1 MQIINAIFKELH
13 VFLSLCYFNW
23 VVLQNKFNSHDGNIS
38 VLIK

>member
-23 VVLQNKFNSHDGNIS
+23 VVLQIENS
-38 VLIK
+38 